1 MEITTDENGIR
12 RVTITE
18 KEYKNLLTKSALV
31 DSLNSAGVDN
41 WSGYSY
47 AMQIMSE
54 EYPEEYDA
62 L

>member
-1 MEITTDENGIR
+1 
-12 RVTITE
+12 VTITE
-18 KEYKNLLTKSALV
+18 EEYKRLKVKSALV
-31 DSLNSAGVDN
+31 DSLEMAGVDN

-54 EYPEEYDA
+54 EYPKEYEE